1 MDPRGRTFTPGGPT
15 ALAVR
20 PTTEARDRVIAW
32 LSDAF
37 ARGDLEVEEFER
49 RVTVAHRSDALAE
62 VEALIADLAAPAA
75 PGVPA
80 PPARTLVPSAE
91 VRRSGLALAV
101 MGGTRRIGSWSV
113 PRTLNVVSVM
123 GGSQLDFR
131 EARLPAGVIEVRVLS
146 VMGGVEIIVPPHL
159 AVEASGAAVMGGF
172 EHVERVPMSPDP
184 AAPLLRVT
192 GLAMMGGVHI
202 ETRLPGESA
211 REARRRRKRERRD
224 RDRQARRQR

>member
-1 MDPRGRTFTPGGPT
+1 MDPRGRTSTPGGQA

-20 PTTEARDRVIAW
+20 PTTDVRDRVIAV

-37 ARGDLEVEEFER
+37 ARGTLEVEEFER
-49 RVTVAHRSDALAE
+49 RVTVAHRSDSVAE
-62 VEALIADLAAPAA
+62 IEALLGDLPVPATPTAPAA
-75 PGVPA
+75 
-80 PPARTLVPSAE
+80 PARTLVPASE

-101 MGGTRRIGSWSV
+101 MGGTRRIGAWTV

-131 EARLPAGVIEVRVLS
+131 EARLPAGVVEVRVLS
-146 VMGGVEIIVPPHL
+146 MMGGVEIIVPPQL
-159 AVEASGAAVMGGF
+159 AVEAEGAAIMGGF
-172 EHVERVPMSPDP
+172 EHIERAPMTPDP

-192 GLAMMGGVHI
+192 GLAVMGGVHI

-224 RDRQARRQR
+224 RDREARRGR